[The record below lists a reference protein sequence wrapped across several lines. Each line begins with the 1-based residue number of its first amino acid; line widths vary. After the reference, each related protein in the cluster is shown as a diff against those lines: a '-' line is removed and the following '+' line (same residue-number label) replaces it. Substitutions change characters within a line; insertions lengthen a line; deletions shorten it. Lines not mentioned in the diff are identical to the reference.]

1 MKKYLVETNVIPTN
15 RIVIEN
21 RSLTTIEN
29 IKNMKAILQQYDYT
43 SLTII
48 SSKWHM
54 PRVKYI
60 CNMFNLPT
68 NKTTL
73 SYIST
78 IEEVSK
84 KRILLEKKYLEKL
97 KIFDKST

>member
-15 RIVIEN
+15 KIIIEN

-29 IKNMKAILQQYDYT
+29 IKNMKAILQKYDYK
-43 SLTII
+43 SLAII
-48 SSKWHM
+48 SSKWYM

-60 CNMFNLPT
+60 CNMFNLPR
-68 NKTTL
+68 NQTTI

-84 KRILLEKKYLEKL
+84 KRVLLKKN
-97 KIFDKST
+97 I